1 MKPEKRAR
9 RKQHQLFWKTHM
21 LYPLFYLLIILHGI
35 EGILQQPRF
44 HLYLIVP
51 GKLKIIQTHEWRR
64 WMKLMTNLRIFVDTK
79 IGQRI
84 LLKHL
89 PYLGTYVLIVYM
101 IVNLQRDYFCD

>member
-1 MKPEKRAR
+1 
-9 RKQHQLFWKTHM
+9 M

-51 GKLKIIQTHEWRR
+51 GKFKIIQPHKLRR
-64 WMKLMTNLRIFVDTK
+64 LIKLMINLRIFVDTK
-79 IGQRI
+79 RGQCM

-89 PYLGTYVLIVYM
+89 TYLGTDSVH
-101 IVNLQRDYFCD
+101 DC